1 MDAAIIILLVCF
13 ILLLVMD
20 VPVAFVIGVST
31 WAGLTALG
39 HAKPGFSVAH
49 QTVAGID
56 SFTLLAIPFFIL
68 AGVLL
73 GEGGM
78 ARRLIDLAQV
88 LVGRLRGGLAYVNTV
103 TCMLFGSISG
113 SAAAAVSSVG
123 SALIP
128 EMTRHGY
135 RRPFSVAVTTTAS
148 TTGLIIPPSNIMI
161 VYAVIAGPSVPAMF
175 MAGILPGIFM
185 GLCLLLVCLLASFIA
200 PAAAGAGAGGA
211 VSGPGWRELLRA
223 FRRAVLSLLLI
234 VIVLGGIFAGIFTAT
249 EASAVAAAYALVL
262 AMGLYR
268 KVKVAD
274 LPRILVRAAVTTSVV
289 MMLIGTS
296 RALSW
301 LLAHEQI
308 PQGVSE
314 ALLALSDNPLVLLLI
329 INVTL
334 LAVGTVMDMTPA
346 VLIFTPIFLPVAV
359 GMGVDPVHFGI
370 IMVANLCIGLCT
382 PPVGT
387 CLFVG
392 CGVGRVRI
400 AEVVRPMIPFFL
412 AMVAAL
418 GAITYWPWLSL
429 ALPRAA
435 GLL

>member
-1 MDAAIIILLVCF
+1 MDAAIIILLLCF
-13 ILLLVMD
+13 VLLLVMD
-20 VPVAFVIGVST
+20 VPVAFVLGVST
-31 WAGLTALG
+31 WASLTALG

-49 QTVAGID
+49 QTAAGID

-68 AGVLL
+68 AGVLM

-135 RRPFSVAVTTTAS
+135 KRPFSVAVTTTAS

-185 GLCLLLVCLLASFIA
+185 GLCLLGVCLLASLRM
-200 PAAAGAGAGGA
+200 PAGAGGVA
-211 VSGPGWRELLRA
+211 ADVGAPSVWQVLSA
-223 FRRAVLSLLLI
+223 FRRAVLSLFLI

-249 EASAVAAAYALVL
+249 EASAVAALYALVL

-268 KVKVAD
+268 QVKVAD
-274 LPRILVRAAVTTSVV
+274 LPRILVRAAVTTAVV
-289 MMLIGTS
+289 MLLIGTS

-308 PQGVSE
+308 PQQVSE
-314 ALLALSDNPLVLLLI
+314 ALLALSENPLLLLLI
-329 INVTL
+329 INLTL

-346 VLIFTPIFLPVAV
+346 VLTFTPIFLPVAV
-359 GMGVDPVHFGI
+359 ALGVDPVHFGI
-370 IMVANLCIGLCT
+370 IMIANLCIGLCT

-400 AEVVRPMIPFFL
+400 AQVVRPMIPFFL
-412 AMVAAL
+412 AMLIGLLV
-418 GAITYWPWLSL
+418 ITYWPWLSM

-435 GLL
+435 GLV